1 MLAFTALQEED
12 VKEVIY
18 YIFMKI
24 LVNANQWILFSLSF
38 CFLLCLDY
46 RTGPC
51 FRRVKNQYCAGQL
64 TGVVCTRQLCC
75 ATVGAAWG
83 HPCEECPKKLPC
95 DRGFIT
101 NIQSKTCQG
110 RIFCFHMLQKRKSID
125 LILDACS

>member
-1 MLAFTALQEED
+1 MVVDAQDRTVVHVYMALPEED

-18 YIFMKI
+18 NALQTLRN
-24 LVNANQWILFSLSF
+24 LVYNRFINISF
-38 CFLLCLDY
+38 FYHVLDY

-110 RIFCFHMLQKRKSID
+110 KVFCLMK
-125 LILDACS
+125 

>member
-1 MLAFTALQEED
+1 MNIPFFF
-12 VKEVIY
+12 Y
-18 YIFMKI
+18 Y
-24 LVNANQWILFSLSF
+24 VP
-38 CFLLCLDY
+38 DY

-110 RIFCFHMLQKRKSID
+110 RFSVSCSNETFD
-125 LILDACS
+125 ILFYFQNSKMN

>member
-1 MLAFTALQEED
+1 MNIPFFF
-12 VKEVIY
+12 Y
-18 YIFMKI
+18 Y
-24 LVNANQWILFSLSF
+24 VP
-38 CFLLCLDY
+38 DY

-110 RIFCFHMLQKRKSID
+110 RFSV
-125 LILDACS
+125 S